1 MTTAPASHSAANARS
16 PQIVFEKASLAFD
29 AGSHRNLVLHDIDL
43 AIERG
48 VIHSLIGPSGCGKS
62 TLLKLLC
69 SLTSTTRSS
78 SLASCR

>member
-1 MTTAPASHSAANARS
+1 MTTAPASHSAANARL
-16 PQIVFEKASLAFD
+16 PQIVVEKASLAFD
-29 AGSHRNLVLHDIDL
+29 AGGHCNLVLHDIDL
-43 AIERG
+43 SIERG
-48 VIHSLIGPSGCGKS
+48 VIHSLIGSSGCGKN